1 MCSEYILL
9 NNSCYLDNFLLIA
22 NVFAKAIVLGLILGT
37 IVGVL
42 LLFVK
47 KLNQQDYDD

>member
-9 NNSCYLDNFLLIA
+9 NNSCYVDNFPLIA
-22 NVFAKAIVLGLILGT
+22 DVFAKAIVLGLILGT
-37 IVGVL
+37 TVGIL

-47 KLNQQDYDD
+47 KINS

>member
-9 NNSCYLDNFLLIA
+9 NNSCYLDNFLLIG

-37 IVGVL
+37 MVGVL
-42 LLFVK
+42 VLFIK
-47 KLNQQDYDD
+47 KIN